1 MFGISGEHL
10 LIFGAILLI
19 FGPRRVPELGH
30 SLGKAF
36 RNFKDAISGV
46 EEAQYKRV
54 EGNTT
59 KTAAV
64 AGPGV
69 APATQAPET
78 KPQESVPPSNA

>member
-46 EEAQYKRV
+46 EEAQFKKV
-54 EGNTT
+54 NDNSV
-59 KTAAV
+59 KPDAV
-64 AGPGV
+64 IGASIESV
-69 APATQAPET
+69 ATVKPQ
-78 KPQESVPPSNA
+78 PQESVPPSNA

>member
-36 RNFKDAISGV
+36 RNFKDALSGV
-46 EEAQYKRV
+46 EEAQFKRI
-54 EGNTT
+54 ESERQ
-59 KTAAV
+59 AAKQAEAKLQV
-64 AGPGV
+64 
-69 APATQAPET
+69 APET
-78 KPQESVPPSNA
+78 KSESKQEAAPQSNA

>member
-46 EEAQYKRV
+46 EEAQFKKV
-54 EGNTT
+54 EAPV
-59 KTAAV
+59 KPAAV
-64 AGPGV
+64 TEV
-69 APATQAPET
+69 KQQ
-78 KPQESVPPSNA
+78 PQESVPPSNA